1 MKSLSTIGKL
11 VVFLLLAASSARAEC
26 LLDVTS
32 ALSLTDPLQSGR
44 LNRAGV
50 QQDWSGGESFP
61 GVLNVS
67 TDYHYHAYLVNVGR
81 TPFIQIDFYSV
92 PVNTFVSAYDMSY
105 RPEIGFD
112 TNWLG
117 DEGASGDY
125 LGVVDPAFFQVLI
138 PQTHDLLII
147 VNNTGAADVGVGD
160 PFHLIV
166 EGFVD
171 GQFTE
176 PEHPDA
182 DGRSRRHHRP
192 CLPVESAPSEA
203 QARTVGEVLMNNVGD
218 AQGRLPQQSSFN
230 ETSRSYP
237 GAVTTDLNVA
247 VFDENPVRNYDV
259 SPDGR
264 HFLMIQETN
273 LPAVAQT
280 QMVLVENW
288 FGELKRRVPVK

>member
-1 MKSLSTIGKL
+1 MNKTSTG
-11 VVFLLLAASSARAEC
+11 
-26 LLDVTS
+26 
-32 ALSLTDPLQSGR
+32 LTL
-44 LNRAGV
+44 AGV
-50 QQDWSGGESFP
+50 SCLGIVGL
-61 GVLNVS
+61 GVL
-67 TDYHYHAYLVNVGR
+67 L
-81 TPFIQIDFYSV
+81 SV
-92 PVNTFVSAYDMSY
+92 PTFAQQGIGARGVSAS
-105 RPEIGFD
+105 
-112 TNWLG
+112 
-117 DEGASGDY
+117 A
-125 LGVVDPAFFQVLI
+125 
-138 PQTHDLLII
+138 
-147 VNNTGAADVGVGD
+147 
-160 PFHLIV
+160 
-166 EGFVD
+166 
-171 GQFTE
+171 
-176 PEHPDA
+176 
-182 DGRSRRHHRP
+182 RRHHRP

-264 HFLMIQETN
+264 RFLMIQETN

>member
-11 VVFLLLAASSARAEC
+11 VVFLLLASSSARAEC

-32 ALSLTDPLQSGR
+32 ALTLTDPLQSGR
-44 LNRAGV
+44 LNRKGI
-50 QQDWSGGESFP
+50 QQDWSGRESFP
-61 GVLNVS
+61 GVLNAS

-81 TPFIQIDFYSV
+81 TPFIQIDFDSV
-92 PVNTFVSAYDMSY
+92 PFNTFVSAYDTSY
-105 RPEIGFD
+105 RPEVGFD

-117 DEGASGDY
+117 DEGASGNY

-138 PQTHDLLII
+138 PQNHDLLII
-147 VNNTGAADVGVGD
+147 INNTGAADVGVGD

-192 CLPVESAPSEA
+192 CSAGESARSEGKA
-203 QARTVGEVLMNNVGD
+203 KIVGEVLMNNMGD
-218 AQGRLPQQSSFN
+218 SQGRLPQQFSFN
-230 ETSRSYP
+230 ATSRSIDQGRVRMSHSP
-237 GAVTTDLNVA
+237 RIVSTGSNRVARKVGSQHEAPATTRTSAL
-247 VFDENPVRNYDV
+247 
-259 SPDGR
+259 
-264 HFLMIQETN
+264 ET
-273 LPAVAQT
+273 
-280 QMVLVENW
+280 E
-288 FGELKRRVPVK
+288 